1 MTLGGT
7 LAALVEDAF
16 SALQVPGGSTASS
29 VLQRMLRRREEAA
42 RDMLLKELRRGNKTI
57 CDVDEGEVAEIVF
70 RYMRAAQ
77 EGTARVNLRLMAEVI
92 AGQAAAGNLVAD
104 EFLYYADILAS
115 LRYEEV
121 VVLATLYRTTQEAI
135 AKHTGD
141 NILATQAMTAASL
154 ELSQTL
160 GFKDLDF
167 AATAGAIMRTGLI
180 ASAPGQGG
188 GFNIYYPT
196 SLMDKLYALA
206 PFEKALEEERER
218 RQQCR

>member
-1 MTLGGT
+1 
-7 LAALVEDAF
+7 
-16 SALQVPGGSTASS
+16 
-29 VLQRMLRRREEAA
+29 
-42 RDMLLKELRRGNKTI
+42 MLLKELRRGNKTI